1 MAPGLKNASPHD
13 AYAHSLMN
21 DTEIRQHFHQKYLE
35 RYRDIDGVRI
45 VDELGLM
52 HGACRADIAVVN
64 GLLVGYEIKS
74 EEDSLSRLERQIG
87 AYDAI
92 FDLIN
97 LIVCEKHRPIAT
109 DRLPKHWG
117 IIVSVRELKGGIKFR
132 RQRKAARNPNVD
144 PFSLAR
150 LLWKSEAIEVLEK
163 LGEKRGLLRSSKAVL
178 YRKLIDQISLQ
189 HLKRVVRTYLKK
201 REGWRDQK
209 RPSPNGDLFQ
219 PTSKLVGCQFSE
231 NQQRIQL

>member
-1 MAPGLKNASPHD
+1 MVLGIDDASPYH

-21 DTEIRQHFHQKYLE
+21 DSEIRQHFHQKYLE
-35 RYRDIDGVRI
+35 RYRNTDGVRI

-74 EEDSLSRLERQIG
+74 EEDTLIRLERQIE

-92 FDLIN
+92 FDLVT

-109 DRLPKHWG
+109 NRLPKHWG
-117 IIVSVRELKGGIKFR
+117 IMVSFKEQKSGIKFR
-132 RQRKAARNPNVD
+132 RQRKATRNPNVD
-144 PFSLAR
+144 PLSLAR
-150 LLWKSEAIEVLEK
+150 LLWKREAVEVLER
-163 LGEKRGLLRSSKAVL
+163 LGEKQGISRNPRAVL
-178 YRKLIDQISLQ
+178 YRKLIDRISLP

-201 REGWRDQK
+201 REGWRDPRQ
-209 RPSPNGDLFQ
+209 PSRYDGLF
-219 PTSKLVGCQFSE
+219 PSDAKSTNSRFSQ
-231 NQQRIQL
+231 NLQHTPR